1 MVGMSKRMKRRREI
15 ERLFALRDRQGLTL
29 RELADRSGIPV
40 GTLSWWSYRL
50 RAEESAGFTEV
61 RLSPG
66 GAVTDE
72 AGEARSVVRL
82 HMPAGLIAEFEGDV
96 ADRAATSLIESLVRW
111 S

>member
-40 GTLSWWSYRL
+40 GTLSWWSYQL

-61 RLSPG
+61 RLAPG
-66 GAVTDE
+66 GAVTD
-72 AGEARSVVRL
+72 EARSVVRL